1 MKKLLTLILIA
12 ATLFCFATNTFAAL
26 PETIA
31 PMWVNIRQ
39 MSNDL
44 VFNGTSGIADT
55 MVFGKSGTTRITG
68 TLTVYVQTSN
78 GWEEVDSTS
87 GSSTSLYLSMTINFT
102 GIPGEYYKSVLN
114 VTVTINGVNESETKT
129 AYEYCP
135 ITTAN

>member
-1 MKKLLTLILIA
+1 MKKLLTLILVF
-12 ATLFCFATNTFAAL
+12 ATIFCFATSTFAAL
-26 PETIA
+26 PETVV
-31 PMWVNIRQ
+31 PMWNNIRQ

-78 GWEEVDSTS
+78 GWEIVDSTS

-102 GIPGEYYKSVLN
+102 GTPGKYYKSVLN
-114 VTVTINGVNESETKT
+114 ITVTINGVNESETMTSYKT
-129 AYEYCP
+129 CP
-135 ITTAN
+135 STN